1 MEKRRDQCRVKESWV
16 CGVFFSEW
24 EWCNIPGYPSSGPRG
39 CQVTTARCTP
49 TPHPS
54 PSIHTG
60 WVVASGN
67 RTPNLTF
74 TTTGSICWCARG
86 VKGQVGGSIPTGN
99 NPPSMNG
106 RRRVRGWGASGCSN
120 LTASGTREG
129 AVSYTHLDVYKRQ
142 QPTQYEWTEKGEGLG
157 CIGL

>member
-1 MEKRRDQCRVKESWV
+1 MGLSVE
-16 CGVFFSEW
+16 G
-24 EWCNIPGYPSSGPRG
+24 CNIPGYPSSGPRG

-74 TTTGSICWCARG
+74 NT
-86 VKGQVGGSIPTGN
+86 
-99 NPPSMNG
+99 
-106 RRRVRGWGASGCSN
+106 
-120 LTASGTREG
+120 SGTP
-129 AVSYTHLDVYKRQ
+129 ADATS
-142 QPTQYEWTEKGEGLG
+142 
-157 CIGL
+157 CAAA